1 MISGHQIHAYS
12 AEISQIALQ
21 WAISQIHLPKDNKKI
36 SENKAVITNLCESVK
51 LRKQAVKEGNGRGAG
66 AKPGLSDS
74 LHLSCC
80 LRVTHSNNMILF
92 V

>member
-66 AKPGLSDS
+66 ARQAYQTPYTYPAVCVS
-74 LHLSCC
+74 L
-80 LRVTHSNNMILF
+80 TAII
-92 V
+92 